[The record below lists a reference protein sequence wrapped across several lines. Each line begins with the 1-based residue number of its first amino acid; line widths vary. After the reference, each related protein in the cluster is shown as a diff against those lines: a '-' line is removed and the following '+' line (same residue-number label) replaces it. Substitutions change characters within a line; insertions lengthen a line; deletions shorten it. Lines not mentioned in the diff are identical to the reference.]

1 MRYVLCLINVMLAL
15 SGWSQIDS
23 MRVEVSTPVQAWEK
37 SLLRNVGKI
46 AAPNRD
52 EVLRQL
58 DWQWQCLGPE
68 RLPQELN
75 PGGKAIPAYSV
86 NRGNGTGRINFL
98 YQHPHFPNYLWACSP
113 TGGMW
118 ITQNEGETWHN
129 AGTDA
134 LPISGVSSVAV
145 DPNCTSRWAL
155 ATGDGDDLLMFTD
168 GVWLTND
175 CGQHYER
182 INGEWEFYSLPYG
195 ETNDAAGQISD
206 IEADPRAMDY
216 LIVAGNRGL
225 FMSKGDLSPS
235 SVKWNKVANGQFYEV
250 IIIPQKKKKQDII
263 IASGEKMVA
272 SFDAGKS
279 WVKMPQPAYPMSKEF
294 PFLRI
299 KISYS
304 PTRPDYIMAAVT
316 CSEANSQS
324 LIGEATLQEFNLK
337 TKEWKLIRS
346 LKKDMNNVIPSR
358 ARAFCVSP
366 TDSLVL
372 FCANVQPIFK
382 STDGGIQFNK
392 VAKNEIH
399 DDCHFITISPDG
411 KTVWASTDGGVN
423 RSTDLG
429 VSWHSRDKGIGA
441 ANVFGVS
448 TAQTFLP
455 QVAYGAYD
463 TGGNLLK
470 DGEWWHVNWGD
481 GFETIS
487 HPADSNVIITSMQ
500 NGGLFR
506 AINGQDFNTSISPM
520 GQKTEWHS
528 WIRQHPVYHNMIF
541 CAGQKLMR
549 SNDLGDSWEVLFECP
564 KLDSS
569 LVNAYRFFFAPDH
582 PGVMYVYVLDKTHIQ
597 PQIWRSFNITQSNK
611 TDIKWEALPPV
622 PVEGWLTNIVADP
635 ADPSKFWV
643 LYNKTEKTEKL
654 WYFNGSEYIDQTLN
668 LGSAKCESMVL
679 QRGNDKRLY
688 IGSNYGV
695 FTKSANESQWTLLR
709 GLPGTFIK
717 SLDIN
722 YKANKLV
729 VGTFG
734 RGIWWGDLMRK

>member
-1 MRYVLCLINVMLAL
+1 MRQLFCLIGVMLAL
-15 SGWSQIDS
+15 GSWSQQDS
-23 MRVEVSTPVQAWEK
+23 TFTNVSAPSAAWEK
-37 SLLRNVGKI
+37 AQLRNVGKI

-58 DWQWQCLGPE
+58 DWQWQCLGPQV
-68 RLPQELN
+68 LPQELN

-98 YQHPHFPNYLWACSP
+98 YQHPQYPNCLWACSP

-118 ITQNEGETWHN
+118 LTQNEGESWHP

-145 DPNCTSRWAL
+145 DPNCTSRWAI

-168 GVWLTND
+168 GVWITND
-175 CGQHYER
+175 CGLHYER
-182 INGEWEFYSLPYG
+182 INGQWEFYSLPYG
-195 ETNDAAGQISD
+195 EANDAAGQISD
-206 IEADPRAMDY
+206 VEADPREMNY
-216 LIVAGNRGL
+216 LVVAGNRGL
-225 FMSKGDLSPS
+225 FMSKGKLEAQSI
-235 SVKWNKVANGQFYEV
+235 KWNKVANGQFYDV
-250 IIIPQKKKKQDII
+250 LILPQKKKKKDII
-263 IASGEKMVA
+263 IASGEKMVI
-272 SFDAGKS
+272 SYDAGQS
-279 WVKMPQPAYPMSKEF
+279 WIEVPQPPHPFPKEYPF
-294 PFLRI
+294 VRI
-299 KISYS
+299 KTTHS
-304 PTRPDYIMAAVT
+304 PTRPNIIVAAVT
-316 CSEANSQS
+316 CSESNSQS
-324 LIGEATLQEFNLK
+324 ALGEATLQEFNLI
-337 TKEWKLIRS
+337 TREWKLIRS

-366 TDSLVL
+366 TDSLVM
-372 FCANVQPIFK
+372 FAGNIQPLFK
-382 STDGGIQFNK
+382 STDGGQSFNK
-392 VAKNEIH
+392 VVPNAMH
-399 DDCHFITISPDG
+399 DDCHFIWISQDG
-411 KTVWASTDGGVN
+411 KTVWACTDGGIN
-423 RSTDLG
+423 RSKDLG
-429 VSWHSRDKGIGA
+429 VSWHNRDNGIGA

-455 QVAYGAYD
+455 QVAFGGYD

-470 DGEWWHVNWGD
+470 NGEWWHVNWGD

-487 HPADSNVIITSMQ
+487 HPADSNVVFTSLQ
-500 NGGLFR
+500 NGGLYR
-506 AINGQDFNTSISPM
+506 TTDGNDFNTSVSPI
-520 GQKTEWHS
+520 GQKTEWHT

-541 CAGQKLMR
+541 CGGAKFMR
-549 SNDLGDSWEVLFECP
+549 STNLGDSWEMLFECS
-564 KLDSS
+564 KLDST
-569 LVNAYRFFFAPDH
+569 LVNAYRFFLAPDH
-582 PGVMYVYVLDKTHIQ
+582 PGVMYVYVLDKTHVK
-597 PQIWRSFNITQSNK
+597 PQIWRSFNITQTEKS
-611 TDIKWEALPPV
+611 DVKWEVLPAV
-622 PVEGWLTNIVADP
+622 PVEGWITSIVADP

-654 WYFNGSEYIDQTLN
+654 WYFNGTEYVDQSLN

-679 QRGNDKRLY
+679 QRGSDKRLY

-695 FTKSANESQWTLLR
+695 FTKSINESQWTLLR

-734 RGIWWGDLMRK
+734 RGVWWGDLIRK